1 MQPAINQTS
10 LDARDFIKKGA
21 QELRDQIKE
30 KKNLPISEKEKKLLL
45 DNLKSENREANKSEE
60 HKNAMKQLTSD
71 VSIIRQF
78 GETKK
83 WKKLNKEE
91 FTWVK
96 EQFYGETSE
105 EKSKETPLKILEK
118 ERKTAAIAELER
130 LGMKTD
136 ERVAAINAIKFEND
150 KILIGNTPWAYENM
164 KWWKWTFK
172 EKTTTW

>member
-45 DNLKSENREANKSEE
+45 DNLKSENREANKYEE

-83 WKKLNKEE
+83 
-91 FTWVK
+91 
-96 EQFYGETSE
+96 
-105 EKSKETPLKILEK
+105 
-118 ERKTAAIAELER
+118 
-130 LGMKTD
+130 
-136 ERVAAINAIKFEND
+136 
-150 KILIGNTPWAYENM
+150 
-164 KWWKWTFK
+164 
-172 EKTTTW
+172 